1 MLMRNDRWLR
11 MSLLASIVSALP
23 AFAATHS
30 TPPSTAPKQGDMA
43 VSANLGF
50 AHPFDGPFDGAE
62 PVLNGTFEYFTT
74 PRISWRGLLGITSF
88 DSDAPGDV
96 SVDSTYFNANF
107 VYNWERG
114 KLHPYATAG
123 IGLYDQSAGH
133 DLPDD
138 FDESVFGVNGG
149 GGLYWFLGSR
159 WALKFEGTVHALTGE
174 DPNTVVMGTA
184 GAIFWF

>member
-23 AFAATHS
+23 ALAATSS
-30 TPPSTAPKQGDMA
+30 TPVSTAPKQGDMA

-50 AHPFDGPFDGAE
+50 AHPFDGPFDGVE

-88 DSDAPGDV
+88 DSDDPGDV

-123 IGLYDQSAGH
+123 TRPARRLRRVGLRRERRRRPVLVPRIALGAQVRRDGPRADRRGPQHRAHGH
-133 DLPDD
+133 GGRDLL
-138 FDESVFGVNGG
+138 V
-149 GGLYWFLGSR
+149 
-159 WALKFEGTVHALTGE
+159 LTL
-174 DPNTVVMGTA
+174 
-184 GAIFWF
+184 